1 MLYDEHDGA
10 LVKSRA
16 WIMPH
21 HKNAGIFRH
30 GRRRA
35 SSRGLSDG
43 ESISRIED
51 AVSAFSFSSISR
63 RKKAPPWTQDTVSM
77 VRSGVA

>member
-1 MLYDEHDGA
+1 MLYDDGA
-10 LVKSRA
+10 LVKRRA

-21 HKNAGIFRH
+21 HKNAGIFRNGL
-30 GRRRA
+30 GRA
-35 SSRGLSDG
+35 LSRGLSDG

-51 AVSAFSFSSISR
+51 AVSAFSFNSIFW

-77 VRSGVA
+77 VRNGVD